1 MRLKTEG
8 EIRAKIWVI
17 LLLHAMNFDQTIF
30 QFMTSSIE
38 ADIDN
43 VLLCVLYVVL

>member
-30 QFMTSSIE
+30 QFMTSLE